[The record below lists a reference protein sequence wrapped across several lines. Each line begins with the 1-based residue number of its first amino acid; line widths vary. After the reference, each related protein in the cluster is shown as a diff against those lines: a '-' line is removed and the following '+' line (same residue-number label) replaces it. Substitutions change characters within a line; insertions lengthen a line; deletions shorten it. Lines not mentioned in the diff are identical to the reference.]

1 MSTASGPVP
10 PSLGP
15 STPPPAGGDL
25 RQWAWARVGQRL
37 PQCPPAVQAVLQQRL
52 AQHTAPSPV
61 ANGVPPPKA
70 RLQPPTTRLA
80 GLLQALA
87 AAAPPTHATAQPTTQ
102 PSAPGAPP
110 PAPHTALG
118 GPPAAGAALWAASD
132 EDDAPTLRSAR
143 GFGRVW
149 SAVWAQ
155 QQLAL
160 AREQVCANA
169 QAGPLHSHR
178 VALRALELANRLS
191 PDYLR
196 HLLLQLD
203 TLDWLDDHPPNP
215 AAPGPAA
222 RRAKRGRSAGP
233 AAS

>member
-1 MSTASGPVP
+1 MSTATATGPVP
-10 PSLGP
+10 PSLAP
-15 STPPPAGGDL
+15 STPPPVGGDL
-25 RQWAWARVGQRL
+25 RQWAWARVAQRL
-37 PQCPPAVQAVLQQRL
+37 PQCPPAVQAALQHRL

-70 RLQPPTTRLA
+70 RPQPPTTRLA

-87 AAAPPTHATAQPTTQ
+87 AAAPPTHATAHPTVP

-110 PAPHTALG
+110 PG
-118 GPPAAGAALWAASD
+118 AGAALWAASD

-222 RRAKRGRSAGP
+222 RRAKRGRSAGSP
-233 AAS
+233 AS